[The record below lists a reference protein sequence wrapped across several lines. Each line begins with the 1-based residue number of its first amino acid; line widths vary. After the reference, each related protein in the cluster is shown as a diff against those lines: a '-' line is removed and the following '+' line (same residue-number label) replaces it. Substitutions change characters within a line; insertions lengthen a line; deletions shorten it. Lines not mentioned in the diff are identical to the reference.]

1 MVHADDE
8 EERSVSPIYA
18 FVVAEFKKGTLVS
31 QRIGHQCRRT
41 SISAFSDHIAI
52 FDDDYNDNYGRYPTA
67 GKQDRGKTD
76 PSKPYSRHSIPGSH
90 CVLSIFE

>member
-1 MVHADDE
+1 VVHADDE

-52 FDDDYNDNYGRYPTA
+52 FDDDSDDNYGRYPTA
-67 GKQDRGKTD
+67 GEQDRGA
-76 PSKPYSRHSIPGSH
+76 KPIRANRSPGTAYLGLTA
-90 CVLSIFE
+90 C